1 MNDNTTTTS
10 TNTNNNLILVIEI
23 FISLFLSKIRL
34 PQKIVFFKI
43 KMNRVFN

>member
-1 MNDNTTTTS
+1 MNDNTTT
-10 TNTNNNLILVIEI
+10 TNTNNNLILVIVI
-23 FISLFLSKIRL
+23 FTSLFLGKMRL